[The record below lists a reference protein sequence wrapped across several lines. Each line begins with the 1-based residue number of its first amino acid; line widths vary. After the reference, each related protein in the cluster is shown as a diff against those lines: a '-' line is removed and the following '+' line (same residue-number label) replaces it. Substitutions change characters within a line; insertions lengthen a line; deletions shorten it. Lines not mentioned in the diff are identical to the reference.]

1 MGGHSADKNDG
12 DEKGCNVYVLDVAG
26 QRDWQKCA
34 NMPEPR
40 DSYGCAVVDG
50 KIYVTG
56 GRYAGSVKSARESL
70 VYDPEANVWSLIR
83 PMKHTRCEHLVL
95 AAGEELLVHG
105 GEYRHP
111 DDNFY
116 LDGKVHLDYNPFELE
131 GKDPLL
137 VAEVYH
143 AGKDE
148 WRLVE
153 PFYWDSKTTAASC
166 TAQGKLYMANLS
178 GIYRNDIDTD
188 GNYSWI
194 KLHSFSFTDEGLADY
209 EIFEVRA
216 IEVVKDE
223 LLAVVYW
230 RGDGW
235 SYLTVLH
242 QSIGF
247 GSKKEEIIM
256 EKINIVEYRLTY
268 PDMYAI
274 EL

>member
-1 MGGHSADKNDG
+1 MEGDSADNNDG
-12 DEKGCNVYVLDVAG
+12 DEKGCRVYVLDVAG

-34 NMPEPR
+34 NMPQSR
-40 DSYGCAVVDG
+40 NSYGYGVVDG

-56 GRYAGSVKSARESL
+56 GRYTGSVKPARESL

-83 PMKHTRCEHLVL
+83 PMKHTRCGHLVL

-105 GEYRHP
+105 GEYLHP

-116 LDGKVHLDYNPFELE
+116 SDDEVYLDYNCFEL
-131 GKDPLL
+131 GGNDPLL
-137 VAEVYH
+137 VAKVYH

-153 PFYWDSKTTAASC
+153 PFYWDRKTPISC
-166 TAQGKLYMANLS
+166 TAQGKLYIANPS
-178 GIYRNDIDTD
+178 GIFRNNIDTD

-209 EIFEVRA
+209 EILDVRA

-230 RGDGW
+230 QRDGW
-235 SYLTVLH
+235 SYLRVLH
-242 QSIGF
+242 RSIGF

-256 EKINIVEYRLTY
+256 ETINIIENGLTDPY
-268 PDMYAI
+268 MYGI